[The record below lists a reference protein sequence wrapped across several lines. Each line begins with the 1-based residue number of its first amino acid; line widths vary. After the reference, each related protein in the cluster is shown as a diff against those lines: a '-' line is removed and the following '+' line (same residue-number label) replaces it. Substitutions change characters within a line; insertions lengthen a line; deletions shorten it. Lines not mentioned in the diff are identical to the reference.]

1 MKGSCVDA
9 SVVTFSRAGGQGMP
23 SPVTPR
29 EAGHVYGRA
38 NETPIYARMT
48 PDVAN
53 DGRGALLILGRQVRH
68 GQDGT
73 ALHREAGY
81 PESGSYYH
89 SHHYHHHCCCWN
101 HMFQLTEPDMTA
113 GQLNRT
119 EKCLPGGE
127 AAQADRPGCREVTQ
141 GATSCSRATR
151 SEGLPR
157 TFRAGQ
163 PFGSERFGRRQG

>member
-1 MKGSCVDA
+1 
-9 SVVTFSRAGGQGMP
+9 MP

-89 SHHYHHHCCCWN
+89 SHHYHHHHHHCCCWN

-141 GATSCSRATR
+141 RATSCSRATR